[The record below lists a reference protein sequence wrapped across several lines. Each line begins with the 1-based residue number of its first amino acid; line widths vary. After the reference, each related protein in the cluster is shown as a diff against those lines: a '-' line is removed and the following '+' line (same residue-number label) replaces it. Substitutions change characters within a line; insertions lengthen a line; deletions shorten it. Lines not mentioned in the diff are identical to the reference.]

1 MIGAAAAL
9 AMLAGAVFWLP
20 GALTRQTVLLLPEA
34 KRVEIGEALLSEIG
48 RLAGPPCTAPRARV
62 ALARLSTRV
71 LGAPAPRVLLIPA
84 AIPDTIS
91 LPGQFILASAALVED
106 HESPDVLAGYLLA
119 EDVRRDARDPMLTLL
134 SDAGLMATFRLL
146 TTGDLPEGAL
156 NDHAVTLLSQDSV
169 AVPDAVL
176 VERFAEARLSTEAY
190 AYARDVSGESVLTL
204 IEADPMRG
212 QRPEPLISDE
222 DWLSLQNMCAGG

>member
-9 AMLAGAVFWLP
+9 AILAGAVFWLP

-48 RLAGPPCTAPRARV
+48 RLAGPPCDRAARPRGTGATVDAGAR
-62 ALARLSTRV
+62 R
-71 LGAPAPRVLLIPA
+71 PAPRVLLIPA

-91 LPGQFILASAALVED
+91 LPGQFIVASAALAED

-156 NDHAVTLLSQDSV
+156 QRSCR
-169 AVPDAVL
+169 DAPQPGQRAPSRTRRSSNAL
-176 VERFAEARLSTEAY
+176 PRRACRP
-190 AYARDVSGESVLTL
+190 RPM
-204 IEADPMRG
+204 PMRATS
-212 QRPEPLISDE
+212 RAKAS
-222 DWLSLQNMCAGG
+222 